1 MMTAGQILAV
11 ILVTAAATL
20 LTRAAPFIFF
30 GGSRPTPGIIVYLG
44 RVLPPAVMAMLI
56 VYALRDASILSYPY
70 GLPELMGIATVTCLH
85 LWRRNTLL
93 SIMGGTAVY
102 MLAVQLIFA

>member
-1 MMTAGQILAV
+1 MMSTGQILAV
-11 ILVTAAATL
+11 ILVTAAVTL
-20 LTRAAPFIFF
+20 FTRAAPFIFF
-30 GGSRPTPGIIVYLG
+30 GGNRPTPAIIIYLG

-56 VYALRDASILSYPY
+56 VYGLSGATITSYPY
-70 GLPELMGIATVTCLH
+70 GLPELMGVAAVTALH

-102 MLAVQLIFA
+102 MIAVQFIFA

>member
-1 MMTAGQILAV
+1 MMSTGQILAV
-11 ILVTAAATL
+11 ILVTAGVTL
-20 LTRAAPFIFF
+20 FTRAAPFIFF
-30 GGSRPTPGIIVYLG
+30 GGSRPTPAIIVYLG

-56 VYALRDASILSYPY
+56 VYALRDASLVSYPY
-70 GLPELMGIATVTCLH
+70 GLPELMGIASVAGLH
-85 LWRRNTLL
+85 LWWRNTLL